1 MRPWPWKMGTD
12 SEGRKG
18 APDPTIR
25 FTLPPPTVVKGPG
38 TFPFS
43 ITIVIRW
50 LVNILH

>member
-1 MRPWPWKMGTD
+1 MAVENGHRLGR
-12 SEGRKG
+12 RKG

-25 FTLPPPTVVKGPG
+25 STLPPPTVGKGPG